1 MSAAEALRMS
11 YAAGIDLSVDEDDLV
26 LQALSEPPSAVL
38 DMLRRH
44 KAGVVE
50 LLRRGLRVRY
60 CRWSTEDWQLFFD
73 ERAGIA
79 EFDGGLSRAE
89 AEASAFTH
97 CIAEWLNRNPMHSP
111 PGRCFGCGRCESSHD
126 RLLPVGIGSAG
137 EVWLH
142 SGCSSAW
149 YAGRKAEAIAAL
161 AAMGIRAPG
170 NLPND
175 FGKNGSA

>member
-1 MSAAEALRMS
+1 MAH
-11 YAAGIDLSVDEDDLV
+11 AAGVDLSVDEDDLV
-26 LQALSEPPSAVL
+26 LDAPSEPPSAVL
-38 DMLRRH
+38 DMLRQH

-60 CRWSTEDWQLFFD
+60 CRWSAEDWRAFFD

-89 AEASAFTH
+89 AEASAFAH
-97 CIAEWLNRNPMHSP
+97 CVAEWLNRNPSALH
-111 PGRCFGCGRCESSHD
+111 PG
-126 RLLPVGIGSAG
+126 VVSAAA
-137 EVWLH
+137 ETSLRMIASCPSVSEAQAQVWLH

-161 AAMGIRAPG
+161 AAMGIRAPA